1 MRARDA
7 AAPAA
12 ALLCLA
18 LTAPGAAA
26 DARPAWTAGPAAGRP
41 YVYLEG
47 GVGSVLQDTVSVTNS
62 GTRPVT
68 VRLTAADTAGTGAGA
83 ASAGAATTG
92 PAGTAAGLAL
102 AARAVT
108 VPARTR
114 ADVPFAVTV
123 PADAVPGERTGAV
136 VVTDGAH
143 EARVRIHLR
152 VNGPRLAA
160 LTVEQVRVDDSGT
173 IRYVLV
179 NRGNTAL
186 TPRLSVRADGVLG
199 TVLDRPARTLPVTL
213 RPGERRALTEHWPD
227 RPALDAA
234 TVRLAVTAAGG
245 ARAEARAE
253 ARFASASAL
262 GTLAAALLASA
273 ATAGYVLLRR
283 RRTPSEPPAE
293 PPAEPPSEEHL
304 LATSAAGAER

>member
-18 LTAPGAAA
+18 LTAPAAA

-68 VRLTAADTAGTGAGA
+68 VQLTAAD
-83 ASAGAATTG
+83 ATRT
-92 PAGTAAGLAL
+92 GTAAVLAP

-114 ADVPFAVTV
+114 ADIPFAVTV

-136 VVTDGAH
+136 VVTDGSH

-160 LTVEQVRVDDSGT
+160 LTVERVRVDDSGT
-173 IRYVLV
+173 IHYVLV

-199 TVLDRPARTLPVTL
+199 TALDRPARDLPVTL
-213 RPGERRALTEHWPD
+213 RPGERRALTEPWPD
-227 RPALDAA
+227 RPALDAV
-234 TVRLAVTAAGG
+234 TVRLGVTAADG
-245 ARAEARAE
+245 AHAAARAE
-253 ARFASASAL
+253 ARFASAGAV
-262 GTLAAALLASA
+262 GTLAAALLASV
-273 ATAGYVLLRR
+273 ATAGYALLRR
-283 RRTPSEPPAE
+283 RRKATEQPAE
-293 PPAEPPSEEHL
+293 PSAEPPSEEHL